1 MARQWPLHVCPKCG
15 SGEVDR
21 APRVRTL
28 DRLARLFGRRVYRCR
43 ECRRRFYDRPTP
55 RKIS

>member
-1 MARQWPLHVCPKCG
+1 MERQWPLHVCPKCG

-28 DRLARLFGRRVYRCR
+28 DRLAVTIADEEDGRPYAGKIKLLAEAYRM
-43 ECRRRFYDRPTP
+43 TT
-55 RKIS
+55 